1 MLKSYFNSFYQLLI
15 VDRRCVSVRDTGR
28 LGDLQ
33 TESDP
38 SHSPCGHPPDPGGSD
53 RCQPKYLPSTLSFPC
68 VGSVYC
74 VVVVAIER
82 YLSVCRPFQ
91 QKVVWRVMELCL
103 TNLLFRLMDGS
114 TSSSLWLSPLHI
126 ISLNFWS
133 LRQFMEELIRIILAG
148 ERQLVENRF
157 QQIHQSAD
165 CSTETEKK
173 TLLK

>member
-1 MLKSYFNSFYQLLI
+1 MLKSYFNIFFYQLLI
-15 VDRRCVSVRDTGR
+15 VDRRCVSVRDTSS

-33 TESDP
+33 TQSDP
-38 SHSPCGHPPDPGGSD
+38 SHSTCCHPSDPGGSD

-91 QKVVWRVMELCL
+91 QKVIWRVMELCL

-114 TSSSLWLSPLHI
+114 TSSLLWLSPLHI
-126 ISLNFWS
+126 ISLNFLS
-133 LRQFMEELIRIILAG
+133 LRQFMEELIRTIRAG
-148 ERQLVENRF
+148 EKQLVENHH
-157 QQIHQSAD
+157 IDIKLPIS
-165 CSTETEKK
+165 
-173 TLLK
+173 